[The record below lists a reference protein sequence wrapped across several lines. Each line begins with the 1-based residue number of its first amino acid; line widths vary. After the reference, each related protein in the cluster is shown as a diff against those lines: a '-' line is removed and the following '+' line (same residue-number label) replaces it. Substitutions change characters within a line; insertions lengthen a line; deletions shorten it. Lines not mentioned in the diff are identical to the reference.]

1 MTQNPIVKKLKL
13 LINNKEKADV
23 KFLVGKKQEVVY
35 GHKLILSLCSQ
46 VWETLFYSKK
56 QFEETVKGKFAQVV
70 VEDLEPIVFKTLL
83 GYAYTN
89 AVTLNDNL
97 VWKVICA
104 SDKFGMDDLKDF
116 CQSYLVENLNEENCL
131 QLIDSAFQCSCVI
144 SPNLEKDPILNRIFQ
159 FFQKKS
165 SKILREN
172 NCLDELDEKTL
183 VFLLNSPHIRFPET
197 ELYYRLLERGNF
209 LCNQK
214 EIMPTEK
221 NKHME
226 ISKLLKLLKLELFS
240 MSLLKELKNL
250 NYFDLEQ
257 INQAIE
263 ENNYKKTN
271 NKKTNGGKRIEKRNG
286 KQQENNNN
294 GLGNKIN
301 EEEEKEKEKEKE
313 KETEKEREKGTDKEN
328 EKENG
333 NENKK
338 NKKLITD
345 TQERLKSRK
354 SNNIEDLKILI
365 LTPNDSTEEH
375 REKVPSDVRKSIQS
389 TGIDNVDFF
398 NLMTGLPTFEDLK
411 QYDALFVF
419 FSDHHLP
426 DTESIGDLLAKYVK
440 DGGGLVLGGFTALLR
455 DQDFCLKGEII
466 DEGFLP
472 VGNNEEIIGNRVHLG
487 EKCTRNHP
495 VLKNV
500 ESYDGGNFS
509 WHVNIKEVTTG
520 SQLIAKYDDNT
531 VFVSSKKKC
540 PSMGTVVVLNM
551 FPISDGITFSGNM
564 FLTDFDGRT
573 LIANALEFV
582 AYD

>member
-1 MTQNPIVKKLKL
+1 MTQNPIVQKLKL
-13 LINNKEKADV
+13 LINNKEKSDV
-23 KFLVGKKQEVVY
+23 RFLVGKKQEVVY
-35 GHKLILSLCSQ
+35 GHKLILSMCSP

-56 QFEETVKGKFAQVV
+56 QFEETVKGKFAEVV
-70 VEDLEPIVFKTLL
+70 VEDLEPDVFKILL

-89 AVTLNDNL
+89 SVSLTDNL
-97 VWKVICA
+97 VWQVICA
-104 SDKFGMDDLKDF
+104 SDKFGMDELKDF
-116 CQSYLVENLNEENCL
+116 CQTYLVENLNEGNCL
-131 QLIDSAFQCSCVI
+131 QLINSAFQCSFII

-165 SKILREN
+165 SKILRKN
-172 NCLDELDEKTL
+172 NCLNELDEKTL

-226 ISKLLKLLKLELFS
+226 ISNLLKLLKLELFS

-263 ENNYKKTN
+263 ENNAEINNVKTN
-271 NKKTNGGKRIEKRNG
+271 EGTKIENRIG

-294 GLGNKIN
+294 DLGNKVN
-301 EEEEKEKEKEKE
+301 EEEKESENEKEKEKEKE
-313 KETEKEREKGTDKEN
+313 NEHEKEKG
-328 EKENG
+328 NG
-333 NENKK
+333 NENNKI
-338 NKKLITD
+338 KKLITNP
-345 TQERLKSRK
+345 QEQLKSRK
-354 SNNIEDLKILI
+354 SNNIKDLKILI

-375 REKVPSDVRKSIQS
+375 REKVPSDVKKSIQS

-398 NLMTGLPTFEDLK
+398 NLIKGLPTFEELK
-411 QYDALFVF
+411 KYDAIFVF

-440 DGGGLVLGGFTALLR
+440 DGGGIVLGGFTALLR
-455 DQDFCLKGEII
+455 DQDFCLKGKII

-472 VGNNEEIIGNRVHLG
+472 VVNNEEIIGKRVHLG
-487 EKCTRNHP
+487 EKCIENHP

-520 SQLIAKYDDNT
+520 SRLIAKYDDNT

>member
-1 MTQNPIVKKLKL
+1 MTQNPIVQKLKL
-13 LINNKEKADV
+13 LINNKEKSDV
-23 KFLVGKKQEVVY
+23 RFLVGKKQEVVY
-35 GHKLILSLCSQ
+35 GHKLILSMCSP

-56 QFEETVKGKFAQVV
+56 QFEETVKGKFAEVV
-70 VEDLEPIVFKTLL
+70 VEDLEPDVFKILL

-89 AVTLNDNL
+89 SVSLTDNL
-97 VWKVICA
+97 VWQVICA
-104 SDKFGMDDLKDF
+104 SDKFGMDELKDF
-116 CQSYLVENLNEENCL
+116 CQTYLVENLNEGNCL
-131 QLIDSAFQCSCVI
+131 QLINSAFQCSFII

-165 SKILREN
+165 SKILRKN
-172 NCLDELDEKTL
+172 NCLNELDEKTL

-226 ISKLLKLLKLELFS
+226 ISNLLKLLKLELFS

-263 ENNYKKTN
+263 ENNAEIN
-271 NKKTNGGKRIEKRNG
+271 NVNSNGGTKIENRIG
-286 KQQENNNN
+286 KQQENNYND
-294 GLGNKIN
+294 LGNKVN
-301 EEEEKEKEKEKE
+301 EEEKESEKEKEKEH
-313 KETEKEREKGTDKEN
+313 EN
-328 EKENG
+328 EKGNA
-333 NENKK
+333 NENNKI
-338 NKKLITD
+338 KKLITNP
-345 TQERLKSRK
+345 QEQLKSRK
-354 SNNIEDLKILI
+354 SNNIKDLKILI

-375 REKVPSDVRKSIQS
+375 REKVPSDVKKSIQS

-398 NLMTGLPTFEDLK
+398 NLIKGLPTFEELK
-411 QYDALFVF
+411 KYDAIFVF

-440 DGGGLVLGGFTALLR
+440 DGGGIVLGGFTALLR
-455 DQDFCLKGEII
+455 DQDFCLKGKII

-472 VGNNEEIIGNRVHLG
+472 VVNNEEIIGKRVHLG
-487 EKCTRNHP
+487 EKCIENHP

-520 SQLIAKYDDNT
+520 SRLIAKYDDNT